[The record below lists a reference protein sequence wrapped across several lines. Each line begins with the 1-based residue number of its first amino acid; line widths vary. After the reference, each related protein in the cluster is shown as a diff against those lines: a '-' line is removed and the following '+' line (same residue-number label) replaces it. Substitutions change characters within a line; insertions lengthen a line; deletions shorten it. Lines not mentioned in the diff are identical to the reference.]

1 MSSTFLNQIGL
12 GEFDMGY
19 LLIGMG
25 AVILLLI
32 IFLILLIVQI
42 RKTSKLKKRLD
53 KFLSGKDGASL
64 EKDIAGLY
72 EDNKFLKANTEKNKK
87 DIRTLYKNMESAYQK
102 MGLVKYD
109 AFNQMGGQLSFS
121 LALLDENNNGFII
134 NSVHSS
140 EGCYSYTKEA
150 AKEFLDMGFF
160 IGVGGVVTFKNA
172 RKLVET
178 VEEVPVTRIVLETD
192 CPYMAPEPHRGT
204 RNDSRNIRYVAEK
217 IAQIKGI
224 TAQEVI
230 DITNEN
236 AKKLF
241 F

>member
-12 GEFDMGY
+12 GEFDLGY

-109 AFNQMGGQLSFS
+109 AFTKDNVHILNCLTCCALNHIVNSCASHKLICSFIVMNCHKSLRLSQQ
-121 LALLDENNNGFII
+121 
-134 NSVHSS
+134 
-140 EGCYSYTKEA
+140 T
-150 AKEFLDMGFF
+150 FF
-160 IGVGGVVTFKNA
+160 IFGQ
-172 RKLVET
+172 
-178 VEEVPVTRIVLETD
+178 
-192 CPYMAPEPHRGT
+192 GT
-204 RNDSRNIRYVAEK
+204 
-217 IAQIKGI
+217 
-224 TAQEVI
+224 
-230 DITNEN
+230 
-236 AKKLF
+236 
-241 F
+241 